1 MRIRMDQMKVQPDY
15 EDESYD
21 VTRHMDESTNVITA
35 VAQFPT
41 EVIMPI
47 IDKFTQL
54 VRTGHEI
61 EKRDPTPAGML
72 KRAQEFEE
80 GDVYMLEAPYEGYFA
95 DRYVMDFYDVE
106 ERDICSRMHIHTGLR
121 FVRIM
126 TGIDTTVRI
135 SSLTPFS
142 ILKSPVWGDTEIT
155 EFIDDLPD
163 VPDGRQVNRYNA
175 VVPPNSWVDMQVP
188 RGQSHQF
195 NAVGPNAV
203 IDSVHP
209 EESIEVLRE
218 NMSGYKMMAQTIF
231 LAEVRPH
238 ADTCNRIEP

>member
-1 MRIRMDQMKVQPDY
+1 MDHMKVQPDY

-21 VTRHMDESTNVITA
+21 VTRHQDESTNVITA

-47 IDKFTQL
+47 IEKFTAL
-54 VRTGHEI
+54 VRRGHEI
-61 EKRDPTPAGML
+61 EAKDPTPAGML

-95 DRYVMDFYDVE
+95 DRYVMDFYDVQQ
-106 ERDICSRMHIHTGLR
+106 RDICSRMHIHTGLR

-126 TGIDTTVRI
+126 TGPNTSVRI
-135 SSLTPFS
+135 SGLTPFS
-142 ILKSPVWGDTEIT
+142 ILKSPVWGDAEIV

-163 VPDGRQVNRYNA
+163 VPDGRRVDRYNA
-175 VVPPNSWVDMQVP
+175 VVPENSWVDMQVP

-195 NAVGPNAV
+195 NAVGPNAI

-238 ADTCNRIEP
+238 ADTCNTLAP